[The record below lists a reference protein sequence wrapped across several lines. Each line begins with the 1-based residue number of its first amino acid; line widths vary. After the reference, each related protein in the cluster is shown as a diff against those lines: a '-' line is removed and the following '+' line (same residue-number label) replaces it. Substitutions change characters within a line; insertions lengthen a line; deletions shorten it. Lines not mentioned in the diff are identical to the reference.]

1 MTPIDFNK
9 PLFGNKYTSLQKI
22 LADANKTTESATK
35 ILNKI
40 KLRQAS
46 RANRVKSIPENAIIR
61 KEYIKCGKQMCL
73 KYSRSPI

>member
-1 MTPIDFNK
+1 MLIK
-9 PLFGNKYTSLQKI
+9 QLRVQL
-22 LADANKTTESATK
+22 

-73 KYSRSPI
+73 KYFHGPPFKAACMSTISFSILLKVY